1 MDCGDAGHI
10 LLSRHVAEDL
20 EHYAHWKPLL
30 HELGPCEVKHGVRV
44 DLFSLYSDE
53 VGNSKLPGKLQAAR
67 KHRTHVRW
75 AAMAA
80 ALLVIGAILGG
91 AFFFLRRPASAI
103 IEKSIAVLPL
113 VNSTGDQA
121 NEYFSDG
128 MSENLFLPSR
138 VCRSSRSSGAPPPFS
153 SKARPT
159 TARQLAKSLAFI
171 ICSKAAY
178 VSQPIGCASR
188 WR

>member
-80 ALLVIGAILGG
+80 ALLVIGAIRGRS
-91 AFFFLRRPASAI
+91 FLLFTSP
-103 IEKSIAVLPL
+103 
-113 VNSTGDQA
+113 G
-121 NEYFSDG
+121 FSD
-128 MSENLFLPSR
+128 N
-138 VCRSSRSSGAPPPFS
+138 
-153 SKARPT
+153 
-159 TARQLAKSLAFI
+159 
-171 ICSKAAY
+171 
-178 VSQPIGCASR
+178 
-188 WR
+188 